1 MVTLNAVRMGPL
13 MEGVVAMKTIKFATL
28 SLALGCVLS
37 ACATEHEEAA
47 VTFTVGC
54 FDVGASELQGR
65 PGVLSVQK
73 GWRDGEEVNRVVFDP
88 QKVSVPSMETWLKSA
103 GTFIGSE
110 MDQKQS
116 H

>member
-1 MVTLNAVRMGPL
+1 
-13 MEGVVAMKTIKFATL
+13 METRKFAVL
-28 SLALGCVLS
+28 LLALGSVS
-37 ACATEHEEAA
+37 GACATEHEGEAA

-54 FDVGASELQGR
+54 YDVGASALRGR

-73 GWRDGEEVNRVVFDP
+73 GWRDGKEVNRVVFDP
-88 QKVSVPSMETWLKSA
+88 RKVSVPSMEEWLKSA

-110 MDQKQS
+110 KEMNRS

>member
-1 MVTLNAVRMGPL
+1 
-13 MEGVVAMKTIKFATL
+13 MKTIKFAL
-28 SLALGCVLS
+28 LLLALGSVSS
-37 ACATEHEEAA
+37 ACATEHEAEAA

-54 FDVGASELQGR
+54 FDVGASALQGR
-65 PGVLSVQK
+65 PGVLTVQK
-73 GWRDGEEVNRVVFDP
+73 GWHDGKEVNRVVFDP

-110 MDQKQS
+110 KEMKS